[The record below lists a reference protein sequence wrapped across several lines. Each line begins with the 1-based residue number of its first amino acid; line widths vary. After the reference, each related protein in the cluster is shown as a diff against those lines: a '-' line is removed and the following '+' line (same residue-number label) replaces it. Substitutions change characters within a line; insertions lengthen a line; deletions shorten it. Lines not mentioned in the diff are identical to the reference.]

1 MFFVQKMSERYISF
15 LSRKTGLAA
24 EEVRAR
30 LGGVEGQVRSILRE
44 VEEKSSQ
51 KTLTKR
57 RLARE
62 IQQRYSIQFV

>member
-1 MFFVQKMSERYISF
+1 MSEPYILF
-15 LSRKTGLAA
+15 LSRKTGLSA

-30 LGGVEGQVRSILRE
+30 LGEVEDQVKSVLKEVEGT
-44 VEEKSSQ
+44 SSQ